1 MFQKFIKW
9 EWKKIFALKDINLDI
24 YKGEILCLL
33 GTSVSGKSTLLNI
46 MAGLDKPSFGSVKI
60 KNIKN

>member
-24 YKGEILCLL
+24 HKGEILCLL

-60 KNIKN
+60 